1 MTQAVADKGVES
13 RDALVVRGASRVQ
26 EMPGEWRASDWEFI
40 TSVVCGGDAGVIAYG
55 LSHSL
60 AAAIGVGS
68 ATGALLL
75 GWATWYQ
82 WGRWCHASPPPP
94 EPTH

>member
-1 MTQAVADKGVES
+1 MRCLEIAID
-13 RDALVVRGASRVQ
+13 
-26 EMPGEWRASDWEFI
+26 DWEFV